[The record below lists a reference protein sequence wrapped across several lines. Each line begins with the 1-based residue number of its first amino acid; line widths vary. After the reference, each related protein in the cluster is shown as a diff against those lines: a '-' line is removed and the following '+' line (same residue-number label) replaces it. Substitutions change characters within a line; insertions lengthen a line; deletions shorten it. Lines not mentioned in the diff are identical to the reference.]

1 MDSIV
6 TQELPLQPPQREPTD
21 AEIETAR
28 DQIAHLE
35 AEARALGPTPAA
47 AQLHHAMGRIF
58 VEQLGDPRSAATCYQ
73 NACLVDPQYRPAL
86 EAARRLFTSVGRY
99 EQALALHQREES
111 LLEHGDH
118 RAESLRAQALLLRS
132 LGRIEDAKRLI
143 DDALQLAPDHPALL
157 KSRVEAAER
166 DGDRALTASLLVRS
180 AGATRDPVYRATLL
194 RRAVLLLDG
203 LGAGS
208 AQAPPTGD
216 AQPGP
221 AELAALHEEAARKL
235 WLADSN
241 DPIGFSAMLLR
252 ARSSNDWEGVLRL
265 CRQRAER
272 TASPADRALVA
283 AVAAYRLGRASE
295 GLAEVTAALEENR
308 RDGALLALRNE
319 LAEQQKSADLAEIL
333 RQGAEGS
340 IEPTERAHLKFR
352 AALAVADPWEKE
364 QLLSEA
370 LADNPGDAAAIALH
384 ARLVTQ
390 RDPGS
395 AAERF
400 AALGEA
406 LESHAAEEAAG
417 HYVEAAVW
425 HERAGSRAEAAGL
438 ARRALKLMPRQGAAL
453 RILTRTL
460 PALGAGSELAELLE
474 QVSTQLP
481 RAVGAELL
489 ARAAAL
495 VSEAEPE
502 RGINL
507 ARRAAEMARGLVSP
521 RWLETWST
529 LSFKAGDF
537 GQLSQALEARADST
551 SGSDAADLLLE
562 ASELARAAAN
572 DARSITLLRK
582 ARGVDP
588 TSAAARNALL
598 ALPSLA
604 ARERIGLLQEE
615 ARQTVPGRA
624 AALEAERAALLEE
637 EGRVD
642 EAVQACAQAVTLGGI
657 DLAVLRRLV
666 RLQLR
671 RGDASAALAVL
682 VQIAEA
688 VPEGHA
694 RAEAY
699 GRAAE
704 LAEWRVGDPPRA
716 VELYRAATRQHPN
729 AGFAWA
735 QLARLLAWTEQPVEA
750 AEACEH
756 LAAAAQS
763 LSERNEARRW
773 AAALYAHRA
782 NQPEKAAALL
792 RALLV
797 DAPGDLEASAEL
809 LDIVALDKGAQARK
823 ERVGLRGRLASRC
836 QDPRVAALMRV
847 ESAEDRLA
855 AGERDQG
862 IAEYRRALAL
872 NPQDRVALD
881 LVEGALRSSGQKSLL
896 LEHLGFRSAFA
907 DRDLRSAL
915 ALEQAMIFTEQG
927 RMDDA
932 AAAYGQALAS
942 DPHSHLALKGA
953 QRLAALNGHEAE
965 APQVLASDAP
975 VAGNAGATIESPPPA
990 ADLGPDDNA
999 VEGLTSALAADPANA
1014 ETAAELRRL
1023 LSEPKGRA
1031 LAGIYERIGHA
1042 QPDPRVG
1049 ALAWVQ
1055 AGSIELRELGDAPAA
1070 FFAAGRALSR
1080 DPESLAALELR
1091 TDAGE
1096 AGGRTREAADAL
1108 HKLLELGGGDARA
1121 AGWKLRLGRLHAENG
1136 ESEKAVSLLGPALE
1150 SLEPKVLLKLA
1161 SGARSLPAFHAI
1173 RVYRRLLEAFPA
1185 PGDPEPTHAQLAE
1198 WSEALGRRLL
1208 AEDQQDA
1215 ALEAFRRALKHE
1227 PGNVAALRRI
1237 ADLGPPSDGIQAQI
1251 ALFEVSPSPDPL
1263 RALAKL
1269 FDAQDRP
1276 DASFCATAVLVG
1288 AGVASAEDRTVY
1300 EVTAGR
1306 PPAADLPRIADDAAM
1321 HAPGDEGLAREL
1333 LAAAMPELAKAL
1345 PTEMGGRGALV
1356 KGDNPVR
1363 RVVGAIARA
1372 LGMPEPQLYLARA
1385 ESGIVAPVAAEAPGV
1400 LVGAEVPKRWSLR
1413 QQRFLH
1419 ARALAHIRRGTHP
1432 VAGFPAPRLAAL
1444 VAELVRLVAPPEAD
1458 LSALAAPDLA
1468 LAECLT
1474 RHFGADALARLSPL
1488 AGRLA
1493 AEPPPDW
1500 DALALGIRESAERV
1514 ALAVCDDPASAIS
1527 IVCEETEGG
1536 LHTPEVARLARFAIG
1551 DVYLALRA
1559 R

>member
-21 AEIETAR
+21 AEIEAAR
-28 DQIAHLE
+28 GQIAHLE
-35 AEARALGPTPAA
+35 TEARALGATPAA
-47 AQLHHAMGRIF
+47 AQVHHAMGRIF
-58 VEQLGDPRSAATCYQ
+58 IEQLGDARSAATCYQ
-73 NACLVDPQYRPAL
+73 NAWLVDPQYRPAL
-86 EAARRLFTSVGRY
+86 EAARRLFASMGRY

-132 LGRIEDAKRLI
+132 LGRVEDAKQLI

-157 KSRVEAAER
+157 KSRVEAADR

-180 AGATRDPVYRATLL
+180 AGATRDPVYRAKLL
-194 RRAVLLLDG
+194 RRAVLLLDA

-208 AQAPPTGD
+208 AQAPMTEDAAGPT
-216 AQPGP
+216 
-221 AELAALHEEAARKL
+221 ELAALHEEAARKL

-241 DPIGFSAMLLR
+241 DPVGFSAMLLR
-252 ARSSNDWEGVLRL
+252 ARASNDWEAVLRL

-283 AVAAYRLGRASE
+283 AVAAYRLGRVSE
-295 GLAEVTAALEENR
+295 GLAEATAALEENR

-340 IEPTERAHLKFR
+340 IEPSERAHLKFR
-352 AALAVADPWEKE
+352 AAMAAADPLEKE

-370 LADNPGDAAAIALH
+370 LADNPGDAPAIAVH

-390 RDPGS
+390 RDPAS
-395 AAERF
+395 AADRF

-406 LESHAAEEAAG
+406 LEAHAAEEAAG
-417 HYVEAAVW
+417 HYLEAAVW
-425 HERAGSRAEAAGL
+425 HERAGGRAEAAAL
-438 ARRALKLMPRQGAAL
+438 ARRALKLMPRHGAAL
-453 RILTRTL
+453 RLLTRTL
-460 PALGAGSELAELLE
+460 PALGAGSELADLLE

-495 VSEAEPE
+495 VNEADPE

-562 ASELARAAAN
+562 ASELSRAAGN

-588 TSAAARNALL
+588 ASAAARNALL
-598 ALPSLA
+598 ALPGLA
-604 ARERIGLLQEE
+604 PRERIGLLQEE
-615 ARQTVPGRA
+615 ARQTGPGRG

-642 EAVQACAQAVTLGGI
+642 EAAQACAQAVALGGI

-666 RLQLR
+666 RLHLR
-671 RGDASAALAVL
+671 RGDATAALAVL

-688 VPEGHA
+688 IPEGHA
-694 RAEAY
+694 RAEAF

-716 VELYRAATRQHPN
+716 IELYRAATRQHPN

-735 QLARLLAWTEQPVEA
+735 QLARLLAWTEQPAEA
-750 AEACEH
+750 AEAYEQ

-782 NQPEKAAALL
+782 NQPAKAAALL

-797 DAPGDLEASAEL
+797 DAPGDLEATAEL
-809 LDIVALDKGAQARK
+809 LDIVALDEGAQARK

-881 LVEGALRSSGQKSLL
+881 LVEDALRSSGQRSLL

-907 DRDLRSAL
+907 DRDVRAAL

-932 AAAYGQALAS
+932 AAAYRQALAS
-942 DPHSHLALKGA
+942 DPHSQLALKGA
-953 QRLAALNGHEAE
+953 RRLAELNGHEHE
-965 APQVLASDAP
+965 APQVLIAGEVGAMVGSAP
-975 VAGNAGATIESPPPA
+975 LAQDTGQDPA
-990 ADLGPDDNA
+990 I
-999 VEGLTSALAADPANA
+999 EGLTSALEADPANA
-1014 ETAAELRRL
+1014 EIAAKLRGVL
-1023 LSEPKGRA
+1023 PAPEGRA
-1031 LAGIYERIGHA
+1031 LSGIYERIGHA
-1042 QPDPRVG
+1042 HPDPKAG
-1049 ALAWVQ
+1049 SLAWVQ

-1080 DPESLAALELR
+1080 DPESLAGLELR
-1091 TDAGE
+1091 ADAGE
-1096 AGGRTREAADAL
+1096 AGGRAREAADAL

-1150 SLEPKVLLKLA
+1150 SLEPKVLVKLA

-1173 RVYRRLLEAFPA
+1173 RVYRRLLEAFQAPA
-1185 PGDPEPTHAQLAE
+1185 DPEPTHAQLAE

-1208 AEDQQDA
+1208 TEGQQDA

-1227 PGNVAALRRI
+1227 PGNVAALRRV
-1237 ADLGPPSDGIQAQI
+1237 AELGPPSDGIQAQLT
-1251 ALFEVSPSPDPL
+1251 LFEVSPSPEPL

-1276 DASFCATAVLVG
+1276 DASFCAAAVLVG
-1288 AGVASAEDRTVY
+1288 AGVASPEDRAVH

-1306 PPAADLPRIADDAAM
+1306 PPPADLPRIADDAAM

-1333 LAAAMPELAKAL
+1333 LAAAMPDLAKAL

-1385 ESGIVAPVAAEAPGV
+1385 EPGIVAPVAAEAPGV

-1419 ARALAHIRRGTHP
+1419 ARALAHIRRGTHA
-1432 VAGFPAPRLAAL
+1432 VAGFPAPRLATL

-1468 LAECLT
+1468 LAECLA
-1474 RHFGADALARLSPL
+1474 RDLGPDALARLSPL
-1488 AGRLA
+1488 AARLA
-1493 AEPPPDW
+1493 AEAPPDW

-1514 ALAVCDDPASAIS
+1514 ALAVCGDPASAIS
-1527 IVCEETEGG
+1527 IVCGETEAA
-1536 LHTPEVARLARFAIG
+1536 LHTPEVARLARFAVG

>member
-21 AEIETAR
+21 AEIEAAR
-28 DQIAHLE
+28 GQIAHLE
-35 AEARALGPTPAA
+35 AEARAQGLTPAA
-47 AQLHHAMGRIF
+47 AQIHHAMGRIF
-58 VEQLGDPRSAATCYQ
+58 IEQLGDAKSAATCYQ

-86 EAARRLFTSVGRY
+86 EAARRLFASMGRY

-111 LLEHGDH
+111 LLENGDH

-132 LGRIEDAKRLI
+132 LGRVEDAKRLI

-180 AGATRDPVYRATLL
+180 AGATRDPVYRAKLL
-194 RRAVLLLDG
+194 RRAVLLLDA
-203 LGAGS
+203 LRAEIGS
-208 AQAPPTGD
+208 PQAPRED
-216 AQPGP
+216 ARP
-221 AELAALHEEAARKL
+221 AELAALREEAARKL
-235 WLADSN
+235 WQADSN
-241 DPIGFSAMLLR
+241 DPVGFSAMLLR

-272 TASPADRALVA
+272 TASAADRALVA
-283 AVAAYRLGRASE
+283 AVAAYRLGRTSE
-295 GLAEVTAALEENR
+295 GLAEATAALEENR

-352 AALAVADPWEKE
+352 AAMAVGDPLEKE

-370 LADNPGDAAAIALH
+370 LADNPGDAAAIAVH

-390 RDPGS
+390 RDPRS
-395 AAERF
+395 AADRF

-417 HYVEAAVW
+417 HYLEAAVW
-425 HERAGSRAEAAGL
+425 HERAGGRAEAAGL

-453 RILTRTL
+453 RLLTRTL
-460 PALGAGSELAELLE
+460 PALGAGSELADLLE

-489 ARAAAL
+489 ARASAL
-495 VSEAEPE
+495 VSEADPE
-502 RGINL
+502 RAINL

-529 LSFKAGDF
+529 LSFKAGYF
-537 GQLSQALEARADST
+537 AQLSQALEARADST

-562 ASELARAAAN
+562 ASELARAAGN

-588 TSAAARNALL
+588 ASAAARNALL

-604 ARERIGLLQEE
+604 ARERIGLLHEE
-615 ARQTVPGRA
+615 ARQTGPGRA

-642 EAVQACAQAVTLGGI
+642 EAVQACAQALTLGGI

-716 VELYRAATRQHPN
+716 VELYRAATKQHPN

-735 QLARLLAWTEQPVEA
+735 QLARLLAWTEQPAEA
-750 AEACEH
+750 AEAYEH

-797 DAPGDLEASAEL
+797 DAPGDLEATAEL
-809 LDIVALDKGAQARK
+809 LDIVALEKGAQARK
-823 ERVGLRGRLASRC
+823 ERIGLRGRLASRC

-881 LVEGALRSSGQKSLL
+881 LVEGALRSSGQRSLL

-907 DRDLRSAL
+907 ERDVRAAL
-915 ALEQAMIFTEQG
+915 AVEQAMIFTEQG

-932 AAAYGQALAS
+932 AAAYRQALAS
-942 DPHSHLALKGA
+942 DPHSLLALKGA
-953 QRLAALNGHEAE
+953 QHLAGLNGHQDA
-965 APQVLASDAP
+965 ASQLVATEPP
-975 VAGNAGATIESPPPA
+975 VAGNSAAAVESSPLA
-990 ADLGPDDNA
+990 RDDQG
-999 VEGLTSALAADPANA
+999 VEGLTSALEADPANA
-1014 ETAAELRRL
+1014 ETGARLRNL
-1023 LSEPKGRA
+1023 LPEPKGRA

-1042 QPDPRVG
+1042 QPDPRLG

-1091 TDAGE
+1091 ADAGE
-1096 AGGRTREAADAL
+1096 AGGRAREAAEAL

-1121 AGWKLRLGRLHAENG
+1121 RGWKLRLGRLHAENG

-1161 SGARSLPAFHAI
+1161 SGARS
-1173 RVYRRLLEAFPA
+1173 
-1185 PGDPEPTHAQLAE
+1185 
-1198 WSEALGRRLL
+1198 
-1208 AEDQQDA
+1208 
-1215 ALEAFRRALKHE
+1215 RA
-1227 PGNVAALRRI
+1227 
-1237 ADLGPPSDGIQAQI
+1237 GPS
-1251 ALFEVSPSPDPL
+1251 
-1263 RALAKL
+1263 
-1269 FDAQDRP
+1269 
-1276 DASFCATAVLVG
+1276 
-1288 AGVASAEDRTVY
+1288 
-1300 EVTAGR
+1300 
-1306 PPAADLPRIADDAAM
+1306 
-1321 HAPGDEGLAREL
+1321 
-1333 LAAAMPELAKAL
+1333 
-1345 PTEMGGRGALV
+1345 
-1356 KGDNPVR
+1356 
-1363 RVVGAIARA
+1363 
-1372 LGMPEPQLYLARA
+1372 
-1385 ESGIVAPVAAEAPGV
+1385 
-1400 LVGAEVPKRWSLR
+1400 
-1413 QQRFLH
+1413 
-1419 ARALAHIRRGTHP
+1419 
-1432 VAGFPAPRLAAL
+1432 
-1444 VAELVRLVAPPEAD
+1444 
-1458 LSALAAPDLA
+1458 
-1468 LAECLT
+1468 
-1474 RHFGADALARLSPL
+1474 
-1488 AGRLA
+1488 
-1493 AEPPPDW
+1493 
-1500 DALALGIRESAERV
+1500 
-1514 ALAVCDDPASAIS
+1514 
-1527 IVCEETEGG
+1527 
-1536 LHTPEVARLARFAIG
+1536 
-1551 DVYLALRA
+1551 
-1559 R
+1559 

>member
-21 AEIETAR
+21 AEIEAAR
-28 DQIAHLE
+28 GQIAHLE
-35 AEARALGPTPAA
+35 AEARALGLTPAA
-47 AQLHHAMGRIF
+47 AQIHHAMGRIF
-58 VEQLGDPRSAATCYQ
+58 IEQLGDAKSAATCYQ

-86 EAARRLFTSVGRY
+86 EAARRLFASMGRY

-111 LLEHGDH
+111 LLENGDH

-132 LGRIEDAKRLI
+132 LGRVEDAKRLI

-180 AGATRDPVYRATLL
+180 AGATRDPVYRAKLL
-194 RRAVLLLDG
+194 RRAVLLLDA
-203 LGAGS
+203 LRAEIGS
-208 AQAPPTGD
+208 PQAPTED
-216 AQPGP
+216 ARP

-235 WLADSN
+235 WQADSN
-241 DPIGFSAMLLR
+241 DPVGFSAMLLR

-272 TASPADRALVA
+272 TASAADRALVA
-283 AVAAYRLGRASE
+283 AVAAYRLGRTSE
-295 GLAEVTAALEENR
+295 GLAEATAALEENR

-352 AALAVADPWEKE
+352 AALAVGDPLEKE

-370 LADNPGDAAAIALH
+370 LADNPGDAAAIAVH

-395 AAERF
+395 AADRF

-417 HYVEAAVW
+417 HYLEAAVW

-453 RILTRTL
+453 RLLTRTL
-460 PALGAGSELAELLE
+460 PALGAGSELADLLE

-481 RAVGAELL
+481 RAVGGELL
-489 ARAAAL
+489 ARASAL
-495 VSEAEPE
+495 VSEADPE

-521 RWLETWST
+521 RWLETWSM

-562 ASELARAAAN
+562 ASELARAAGN
-572 DARSITLLRK
+572 DARSTTLLRK

-588 TSAAARNALL
+588 ASAAARNALL
-598 ALPSLA
+598 ALPGLA
-604 ARERIGLLQEE
+604 PRERIGLLHEE
-615 ARQTVPGRA
+615 AGQTGPGRA

-642 EAVQACAQAVTLGGI
+642 EAVQACAQALTLGGT

-671 RGDASAALAVL
+671 RGDATAALAVL

-735 QLARLLAWTEQPVEA
+735 QLARLLAWTEQPAEA
-750 AEACEH
+750 AAAYEH
-756 LAAAAQS
+756 LATAAQS

-773 AAALYAHRA
+773 AAALYVHRA

-797 DAPGDLEASAEL
+797 DAPGDLEATAEL
-809 LDIVALDKGAQARK
+809 LDIVALEKGEQARK
-823 ERVGLRGRLASRC
+823 ERIGLRGRLASRC
-836 QDPRVAALMRV
+836 QDPRVAALMRI

-881 LVEGALRSSGQKSLL
+881 LVEGALRGSGQRSLL

-907 DRDLRSAL
+907 DRDVRAAL
-915 ALEQAMIFTEQG
+915 AVEQAMIFTEQG

-932 AAAYGQALAS
+932 AAAYRQALAS
-942 DPHSHLALKGA
+942 DPHSLLALKGA
-953 QRLAALNGHEAE
+953 QHLAGINGHGGEASQLVATE
-965 APQVLASDAP
+965 AP
-975 VAGNAGATIESPPPA
+975 VAGNVETAVESPPLA
-990 ADLGPDDNA
+990 PDHQG

-1014 ETAAELRRL
+1014 ETAARLRGL
-1023 LSEPKGRA
+1023 LPEPKDRA
-1031 LAGIYERIGHA
+1031 LAGVYERIGHA
-1042 QPDPRVG
+1042 QPDPRLG
-1049 ALAWVQ
+1049 SLAWVQ
-1055 AGSIELRELGDAPAA
+1055 AGSVELRELGDAPAA

-1091 TDAGE
+1091 ADAGE
-1096 AGGRTREAADAL
+1096 AGGRAREAAEAL

-1121 AGWKLRLGRLHAENG
+1121 PGWKLRLGRLHAENG

-1173 RVYRRLLEAFPA
+1173 RVYRRLLEAFQA

-1215 ALEAFRRALKHE
+1215 ALEAFRRALTHE

-1237 ADLGPPSDGIQAQI
+1237 ADLGPPSDSIQAQL
-1251 ALFEVSPSPDPL
+1251 ALFEVSPSPEPL

-1276 DASFCATAVLVG
+1276 DASFCAAAVLVG
-1288 AGVASAEDRTVY
+1288 AGVASTEERAVH

-1306 PPAADLPRIADDAAM
+1306 PPPADLPRIADDAAV

-1385 ESGIVAPVAAEAPGV
+1385 EPGIVAPVAAEAPGV

-1419 ARALAHIRRGTHP
+1419 ARALAHIRRGTHA

-1468 LAECLT
+1468 LAECLAQ
-1474 RHFGADALARLSPL
+1474 HLGPDARARLSPL
-1488 AGRLA
+1488 AARLA
-1493 AEPPPDW
+1493 AEAPPDW

-1514 ALAVCDDPASAIS
+1514 ALAVCGDPASAIS
-1527 IVCEETEGG
+1527 IVCGETEGG
-1536 LHTPEVARLARFAIG
+1536 LHTPEVARLARFAVG

>member
-21 AEIETAR
+21 AEIEAAR
-28 DQIAHLE
+28 GQIAHLE
-35 AEARALGPTPAA
+35 TEARALGATPAA
-47 AQLHHAMGRIF
+47 AQVHHAMGRIF
-58 VEQLGDPRSAATCYQ
+58 IEQLGDARSAATCYQ
-73 NACLVDPQYRPAL
+73 NAWLVDPQYRPAL
-86 EAARRLFTSVGRY
+86 EAARRLFASMGRY

-132 LGRIEDAKRLI
+132 LGRVEDAKQLI

-157 KSRVEAAER
+157 KSRVEAADR

-180 AGATRDPVYRATLL
+180 AGATRDPVYRAKLL
-194 RRAVLLLDG
+194 RRAVLLLDA

-208 AQAPPTGD
+208 AQAPMTEDAAGPT
-216 AQPGP
+216 
-221 AELAALHEEAARKL
+221 ELAALHEEAARKL
-235 WLADSN
+235 CLADSN
-241 DPIGFSAMLLR
+241 DPVGFSAMLLR
-252 ARSSNDWEGVLRL
+252 ARASNDWEAVLRL

-283 AVAAYRLGRASE
+283 AVAAYRLGRVSE
-295 GLAEVTAALEENR
+295 GLAEATAALEENR

-340 IEPTERAHLKFR
+340 IEPSERAHLKFR
-352 AALAVADPWEKE
+352 AAMAAADPLEKE

-370 LADNPGDAAAIALH
+370 LADNPGDAPAIAVH

-390 RDPGS
+390 RDPAS
-395 AAERF
+395 AADRF

-406 LESHAAEEAAG
+406 LEAHAAEEAAG
-417 HYVEAAVW
+417 HYLEAAVW
-425 HERAGSRAEAAGL
+425 HERAGGRAEAAAL
-438 ARRALKLMPRQGAAL
+438 ARRALKLMPRHGAAL
-453 RILTRTL
+453 RLLTRTL
-460 PALGAGSELAELLE
+460 PALGAGSELADLLE

-495 VSEAEPE
+495 VNEADPE

-562 ASELARAAAN
+562 ASELSRAAGN

-588 TSAAARNALL
+588 ASAAARNALL
-598 ALPSLA
+598 ALPGLA
-604 ARERIGLLQEE
+604 PRERIGLLQEE
-615 ARQTVPGRA
+615 ARQTGPGRG

-642 EAVQACAQAVTLGGI
+642 EAAQACAQAVALGGI

-666 RLQLR
+666 RLHLR
-671 RGDASAALAVL
+671 RGDATAALAVL

-688 VPEGHA
+688 IPEGHA
-694 RAEAY
+694 RAEAF

-704 LAEWRVGDPPRA
+704 LAEWRVGGPPRA
-716 VELYRAATRQHPN
+716 IELYRAATRQHPN

-735 QLARLLAWTEQPVEA
+735 QLARLLAWTEQPAEA
-750 AEACEH
+750 AEAYEQ

-782 NQPEKAAALL
+782 NQPAKAAALL

-797 DAPGDLEASAEL
+797 DAPGDLEATAEL
-809 LDIVALDKGAQARK
+809 LDIVALDEGAQARK

-881 LVEGALRSSGQKSLL
+881 LVEDALRSSGQRSLL

-907 DRDLRSAL
+907 DRDVRAAL

-932 AAAYGQALAS
+932 AAAYRQALAS
-942 DPHSHLALKGA
+942 DPHSQLALKGA
-953 QRLAALNGHEAE
+953 RRLAELNGDEHE
-965 APQVLASDAP
+965 APQVLIAGEVGAMVGSAP
-975 VAGNAGATIESPPPA
+975 LAQDTGQDPA
-990 ADLGPDDNA
+990 I
-999 VEGLTSALAADPANA
+999 EGLTSALEADPANA
-1014 ETAAELRRL
+1014 EIAAKLRGVL
-1023 LSEPKGRA
+1023 PAPEGRA
-1031 LAGIYERIGHA
+1031 LSGIYERIGHA
-1042 QPDPRVG
+1042 HPDPKAG
-1049 ALAWVQ
+1049 SLAWVQ

-1080 DPESLAALELR
+1080 DPESLAGLELR
-1091 TDAGE
+1091 ADAGE
-1096 AGGRTREAADAL
+1096 AGGRAREAADAL

-1150 SLEPKVLLKLA
+1150 SLEPKVLVKLA

-1173 RVYRRLLEAFPA
+1173 RVYRRLLEAFQAPA
-1185 PGDPEPTHAQLAE
+1185 DPEPTHAQLAE

-1208 AEDQQDA
+1208 TEGQQDA

-1227 PGNVAALRRI
+1227 PGNVAALRRV
-1237 ADLGPPSDGIQAQI
+1237 AELGLPSDGIQAQL
-1251 ALFEVSPSPDPL
+1251 ALFEVSPSPEPL
-1263 RALAKL
+1263 RALA
-1269 FDAQDRP
+1269 
-1276 DASFCATAVLVG
+1276 
-1288 AGVASAEDRTVY
+1288 
-1300 EVTAGR
+1300 
-1306 PPAADLPRIADDAAM
+1306 
-1321 HAPGDEGLAREL
+1321 
-1333 LAAAMPELAKAL
+1333 
-1345 PTEMGGRGALV
+1345 
-1356 KGDNPVR
+1356 
-1363 RVVGAIARA
+1363 
-1372 LGMPEPQLYLARA
+1372 
-1385 ESGIVAPVAAEAPGV
+1385 
-1400 LVGAEVPKRWSLR
+1400 
-1413 QQRFLH
+1413 
-1419 ARALAHIRRGTHP
+1419 
-1432 VAGFPAPRLAAL
+1432 
-1444 VAELVRLVAPPEAD
+1444 
-1458 LSALAAPDLA
+1458 
-1468 LAECLT
+1468 
-1474 RHFGADALARLSPL
+1474 
-1488 AGRLA
+1488 
-1493 AEPPPDW
+1493 
-1500 DALALGIRESAERV
+1500 
-1514 ALAVCDDPASAIS
+1514 
-1527 IVCEETEGG
+1527 
-1536 LHTPEVARLARFAIG
+1536 
-1551 DVYLALRA
+1551 
-1559 R
+1559 

>member
-21 AEIETAR
+21 EEVEAAR

-35 AEARALGPTPAA
+35 AEARALGPIRAA
-47 AQLHHAMGRIF
+47 AQVHHAMGRIF
-58 VEQLGDPRSAATCYQ
+58 IEQLGDASSAATCYQ

-86 EAARRLFTSVGRY
+86 EAARRLFASVGRY

-132 LGRIEDAKRLI
+132 LGRVEDANRLI
-143 DDALQLAPDHPALL
+143 DDARQLAPDHPALL

-180 AGATRDPVYRATLL
+180 AGATRDPVYKATLL
-194 RRAVLLLDG
+194 RRAVLILDA

-216 AQPGP
+216 APPGP
-221 AELAALHEEAARKL
+221 ADLVALHEEAARKL

-241 DPIGFSAMLLR
+241 DPVGFSAMLLR

-352 AALAVADPWEKE
+352 AALAVGDPLEKE

-370 LADNPGDAAAIALH
+370 LADNPGDAAAIAVH

-395 AAERF
+395 AADRF

-417 HYVEAAVW
+417 HYLEAAVW
-425 HERAGSRAEAAGL
+425 HERAGGRAEAAGL

-453 RILTRTL
+453 RLLTRTL
-460 PALGAGSELAELLE
+460 PALGAGSELADLLE

-495 VSEAEPE
+495 VSEPE

-551 SGSDAADLLLE
+551 SGSDSADLLLE
-562 ASELARAAAN
+562 ASELARAAGT

-588 TSAAARNALL
+588 ASAAARNGLL
-598 ALPSLA
+598 ALPGLA
-604 ARERIGLLQEE
+604 PRERIGLLQEE
-615 ARQTVPGRA
+615 GRQTGPGRA

-671 RGDASAALAVL
+671 RGDATAALAVL
-682 VQIAEA
+682 VQIAGA

-704 LAEWRVGDPPRA
+704 LAEWRVGDPARA

-750 AEACEH
+750 AEAYEH

-797 DAPGDLEASAEL
+797 DAPGDLEATAEL
-809 LDIVALDKGAQARK
+809 LDIVALEKGAEARK

-881 LVEGALRSSGQKSLL
+881 LVEDALRSSGQKSLL

-907 DRDLRSAL
+907 DRDVRAAL

-932 AAAYGQALAS
+932 AAAYRQALAS
-942 DPHSHLALKGA
+942 DPHSLLALKGA
-953 QRLAALNGHEAE
+953 QRLAALNGHDAE
-965 APQVLASDAP
+965 PPQLLASDAP
-975 VAGNAGATIESPPPA
+975 VTGNSGAVIESPPLPLEA
-990 ADLGPDDNA
+990 GLSNNA
-999 VEGLTSALAADPANA
+999 VEGLTSALAADTANA
-1014 ETAAELRRL
+1014 ETAAKLRGL
-1023 LSEPKGRA
+1023 LPEPKGRS

-1042 QPDPRVG
+1042 QPDPRLG

-1055 AGSIELRELGDAPAA
+1055 AGSIELRELGEAPAA

-1096 AGGRTREAADAL
+1096 AGGRTREAAEAL

-1121 AGWKLRLGRLHAENG
+1121 AGWKLRLGRLHAQNG
-1136 ESEKAVSLLGPALE
+1136 ESEKAVSLLGPSLE
-1150 SLEPKVLLKLA
+1150 SLEPKVVLKLA

-1173 RVYRRLLEAFPA
+1173 RLYRRLLEAFPA
-1185 PGDPEPTHAQLAE
+1185 PGDTEPTHAQLAE

-1237 ADLGPPSDGIQAQI
+1237 ADLGPPSDGIQAQV
-1251 ALFEVSPSPDPL
+1251 ALFEVSPSPEPL
-1263 RALAKL
+1263 RALVKL

-1288 AGVASAEDRTVY
+1288 AGVASAEDRALY

-1306 PPAADLPRIADDAAM
+1306 PPAADLPRD
-1321 HAPGDEGLAREL
+1321 R
-1333 LAAAMPELAKAL
+1333 K
-1345 PTEMGGRGALV
+1345 
-1356 KGDNPVR
+1356 
-1363 RVVGAIARA
+1363 
-1372 LGMPEPQLYLARA
+1372 
-1385 ESGIVAPVAAEAPGV
+1385 S
-1400 LVGAEVPKRWSLR
+1400 
-1413 QQRFLH
+1413 
-1419 ARALAHIRRGTHP
+1419 
-1432 VAGFPAPRLAAL
+1432 
-1444 VAELVRLVAPPEAD
+1444 
-1458 LSALAAPDLA
+1458 
-1468 LAECLT
+1468 
-1474 RHFGADALARLSPL
+1474 
-1488 AGRLA
+1488 
-1493 AEPPPDW
+1493 
-1500 DALALGIRESAERV
+1500 
-1514 ALAVCDDPASAIS
+1514 
-1527 IVCEETEGG
+1527 
-1536 LHTPEVARLARFAIG
+1536 
-1551 DVYLALRA
+1551 
-1559 R
+1559 